1 MYFEERNF
9 KVAIIN
15 TFKELKKVILTELK
29 EDMMI
34 MSHLLEKINEK

>member
-9 KVAIIN
+9 KVAITN

>member
-9 KVAIIN
+9 KVAITN
-15 TFKELKKVILTELK
+15 MFKELKKVILTELK